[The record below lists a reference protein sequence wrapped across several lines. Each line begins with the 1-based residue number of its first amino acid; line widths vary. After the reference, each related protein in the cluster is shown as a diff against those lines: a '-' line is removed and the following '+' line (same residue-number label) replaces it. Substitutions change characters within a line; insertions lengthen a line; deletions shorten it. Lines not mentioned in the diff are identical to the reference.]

1 MVNLQGKIA
10 LVTGSSRGIG
20 RGCAVEL
27 ARAGANVT
35 VNYHS
40 HADEAEEAAEEIRGL
55 GREALVV
62 QTDVS
67 DRASVD
73 RMIAA
78 TVERFGGLD
87 IAVSNAYYSERQPF
101 LEISIDAMKRT
112 LDVCLWGAFH
122 IGQAAAR
129 HMADNGKSGCLL
141 FISSVL
147 SFIPYK
153 NSTVYNTCKAGINHM
168 SRTIA
173 AELAPQHIRSN
184 VIEPGWIDTPGERR
198 YATDEEI
205 HEAGE
210 ALPWGRL
217 GTIEEVG
224 RAAAFLCS
232 DDAEYITGSIFRVDG
247 GYALQW

>member
-1 MVNLQGKIA
+1 MVNLQGRVAI
-10 LVTGSSRGIG
+10 VTGSSRGIG

-40 HADEAEEAAEEIRGL
+40 HADEAEEVAEEIRGL

-62 QTDVS
+62 QADVS
-67 DRASVD
+67 DRDAID

-87 IAVSNAYYSERQPF
+87 IAVSNAYYSERQTF
-101 LEISIDAMKRT
+101 LEVSIEGMKRT
-112 LDVCLWGAFH
+112 LDVTLWGAFH
-122 IGQAAAR
+122 IGQASAR
-129 HMADNGKSGCLL
+129 HMVENGKKGCLL

-153 NSTVYNTCKAGINHM
+153 NSTIYNTCKAGINHM
-168 SRTIA
+168 CRTAA
-173 AELAPQHIRSN
+173 AELAEHRIRAN
-184 VIEPGWIDTPGERR
+184 VIEPGWTDTPGERR

-205 HEAGE
+205 HEAGK

-217 GTIEEVG
+217 GTIDEVG

-232 DDAEYITGSIFRVDG
+232 SDAEYITGSVVRVDG